1 MARRVIEKL
10 RNDNVMECSAISFR
24 NSGRKDVAH
33 NGRLRE
39 WRATAFRL
47 KKRRL
52 SAAMINNRAQLH
64 GLMRNAMELVSVPI
78 KKGEGCA
85 TLFTFDDD
93 R

>member
-24 NSGRKDVAH
+24 NSGRKEVAH

-52 SAAMINNRAQLH
+52 SEANER
-64 GLMRNAMELVSVPI
+64 
-78 KKGEGCA
+78 
-85 TLFTFDDD
+85 D
-93 R
+93 

>member
-1 MARRVIEKL
+1 MKGIE
-10 RNDNVMECSAISFR
+10 RSE
-24 NSGRKDVAH
+24 
-33 NGRLRE
+33 
-39 WRATAFRL
+39 
-47 KKRRL
+47 
-52 SAAMINNRAQLH
+52 MIDNRAQLH

>member
-52 SAAMINNRAQLH
+52 SAA
-64 GLMRNAMELVSVPI
+64 
-78 KKGEGCA
+78 K
-85 TLFTFDDD
+85 
-93 R
+93 

>member
-1 MARRVIEKL
+1 
-10 RNDNVMECSAISFR
+10 MESHC
-24 NSGRKDVAH
+24 
-33 NGRLRE
+33 
-39 WRATAFRL
+39 
-47 KKRRL
+47 L
-52 SAAMINNRAQLH
+52 SAEEEKIERSEMNGIERSEMIDNRAQLH